1 MLVRDMDFVET
12 VELLVNYKNALS
24 SGEKQ
29 RLCENNKSPAIY
41 QLPAEIKPCHQ
52 PSPIKDIIAQLFNGL
67 NPLQPEH
74 QKTLMHIFP
83 STEDIVRLERLVES
97 LAQQIEYLKN
107 TR

>member
-1 MLVRDMDFVET
+1 MSQKAVKLLKVPNNGQISIGKKWAGREVKLEVVSDNEIRIVSGIFV
-12 VELLVNYKNALS
+12 
-24 SGEKQ
+24 
-29 RLCENNKSPAIY
+29 
-41 QLPAEIKPCHQ
+41 
-52 PSPIKDIIAQLFNGL
+52 
-67 NPLQPEH
+67 PEH